1 MEQGSSAYSRLE
13 KDFIGNERM
22 VNYDAQGN
30 LVSISE
36 VVREPDGT
44 LRVLPA
50 VPTTIASSPDSQIP
64 TPQSAPNVESINSK
78 TQSSQN
84 GYPRSMIYAICIAT
98 CIISGLITTLI
109 IKNNESEKVQIVNV
123 PAEPSTPQSSLA
135 DPNQLNPEPN
145 PGPQDSPPN
154 QQESPDA
161 PVNSPAPPFPDPM
174 SPPADGPAST
184 ESGPNGPRPTVENPP
199 TNESGDLP
207 TTAPQDS
214 TKPPK
219 EPANNSTSSKP
230 LKKKEAPQKPKP
242 KPTDPVDLGRDDG

>member
-1 MEQGSSAYSRLE
+1 MEQGSSAYSRIE

-30 LVSISE
+30 IVSISE
-36 VVREPDGT
+36 VVRESDGT

-50 VPTTIASSPDSQIP
+50 VPTNISSAPDSQIP
-64 TPQSAPNVESINSK
+64 KPHNSPSVESISE

-84 GYPRSMIYAICIAT
+84 GYPRSMVYAICIGT

-109 IKNNESEKVQIVNV
+109 IKNNESEKIQLVNA
-123 PAEPSTPQSSLA
+123 PAEPSTPQSSP
-135 DPNQLNPEPN
+135 DEPNQLNSEPN
-145 PGPQDSPPN
+145 PGPQDSPPK

-184 ESGPNGPRPTVENPP
+184 ESGPNGPRPTIENPLAD
-199 TNESGDLP
+199 ESGDLP

-214 TKPPK
+214 TKSPK
-219 EPANNSTSSKP
+219 EPPNNSTTPKP
-230 LKKKEAPQKPKP
+230 PKKKEAPQKPKP